1 MIRVSSMGKNNDV
14 TEKENTVVKKL
25 IWIYTELSF
34 AYFKSEM
41 SLDYLQGEW
50 NLKGQKILTNT

>member
-34 AYFKSEM
+34 AIS
-41 SLDYLQGEW
+41 SLKCPWTIRKENGTYRSK
-50 NLKGQKILTNT
+50 NIN